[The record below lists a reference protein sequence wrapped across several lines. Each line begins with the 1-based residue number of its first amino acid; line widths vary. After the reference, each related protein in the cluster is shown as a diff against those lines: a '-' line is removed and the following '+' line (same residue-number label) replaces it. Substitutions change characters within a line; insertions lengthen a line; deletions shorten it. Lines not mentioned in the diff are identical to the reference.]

1 MDGRSMTLSPAENYQ
16 VKLPI
21 SLIYQVSGVPNRKK
35 CLVRQLIFLC
45 VMVTCLGQSIIST
58 EKHLVLYL
66 LHVKK
71 NQICGWPEIV
81 QNM

>member
-1 MDGRSMTLSPAENYQ
+1 VVVDGCSVTLSPAEDYQ

-35 CLVRQLIFLC
+35 CWMRKLILLC
-45 VMVTCLGQSIIST
+45 VMVMCLLQGNIST
-58 EKHLVLYL
+58 EKHLLLFL

-71 NQICGWPEIV
+71 NQTYR
-81 QNM
+81 